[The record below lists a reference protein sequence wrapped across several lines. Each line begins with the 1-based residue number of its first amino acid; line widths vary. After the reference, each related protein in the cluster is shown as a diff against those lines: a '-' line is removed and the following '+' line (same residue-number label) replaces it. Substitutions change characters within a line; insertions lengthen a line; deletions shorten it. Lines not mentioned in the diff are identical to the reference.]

1 MTKLNISL
9 IKQAVL
15 AKQANR
21 RQATSSTKTRGE
33 VSGGGRK
40 PFRQKGTGSAR
51 AGSRRSPV
59 WVGGGIVFGP
69 VKERNFKQK
78 LPKKMA
84 KQAIVQAL
92 DLFNK
97 DGNIKIADKL
107 ELKEPKTK
115 MALDL
120 LAKNG
125 VEKNRILIITND
137 IQPELVLGAR
147 NLPNIKVVVNK
158 DLSILHLVE
167 AEEVLMDKA
176 SAESRGLIKK
186 EASKAADQSSTKKTP
201 TKAAAKK
208 TAK

>member
-125 VEKNRILIITND
+125 VEKNRILIITSD

-186 EASKAADQSSTKKTP
+186 EASKAADKSLTKKTP